1 MARRERRQ
9 RLALDLNTNL
19 DEEPFSAQDQGNI
32 QEQFSKLV
40 EDIERIKAGA
50 TPSLDQVVLDEVN
63 NAPGWVRVSRPGF
76 SSPPTAPTHYY
87 WHPATGQLSW
97 TSPEGQDALKSMEMT
112 RTIISDAVE
121 RLQNAAANTELQ
133 TEIPIAAQKAIQ
145 ASALLNLLDSLSKEQ
160 HKSNPSEQMGIH
172 ASRVWCTVHACIAAA
187 VAEIGAPAPASVAPL
202 ETQGALQTRVET
214 EVVDGGK
221 AIKEAAA
228 AVVGGKSDDDMD
240 IEEEKD
246 EGNLGPDNGQK
257 RATGQTASISKVP
270 PSLAGV
276 KLTKKTKIKP
286 FSRVSGSRGASAM
299 MTKWASVQKEL
310 KEDIQSDLCEDDFGD
325 DVEALAA
332 IREKKRLKQAEAWRT
347 EQIRSGAVDGN
358 PNFAPVMG
366 DWRNKVKNT
375 SVHEGEIEEENE
387 EDGVNQGGNTTLQ
400 KEEQIPAPD
409 PALLV
414 AAATFDVDALSVG
427 LPPEW
432 RAIYDANT
440 GGVYYGNIETQ
451 ATQWERPR

>member
-1 MARRERRQ
+1 M
-9 RLALDLNTNL
+9 
-19 DEEPFSAQDQGNI
+19 
-32 QEQFSKLV
+32 
-40 EDIERIKAGA
+40 
-50 TPSLDQVVLDEVN
+50 
-63 NAPGWVRVSRPGF
+63 
-76 SSPPTAPTHYY
+76 
-87 WHPATGQLSW
+87 
-97 TSPEGQDALKSMEMT
+97 KSMEMT